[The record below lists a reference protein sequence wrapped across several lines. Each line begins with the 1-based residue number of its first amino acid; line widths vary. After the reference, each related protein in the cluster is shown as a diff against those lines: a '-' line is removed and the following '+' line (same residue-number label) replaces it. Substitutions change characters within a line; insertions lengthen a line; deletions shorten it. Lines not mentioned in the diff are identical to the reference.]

1 MIITVFATFFCIMG
15 HKNRIQ
21 RCNVKIDK
29 MKKNISFYKNES
41 YI

>member
-1 MIITVFATFFCIMG
+1 MIRTVFDTFFYIMG

-29 MKKNISFYKNES
+29 MKKIYINEN